1 MTFLLCFTCIAC
13 SVGVISNLISAY
25 NSIAC
30 DSYRATHTFMCMLF
44 YDNVSGANSLL
55 GLIDGSYEV
64 FVKIL
69 AILSAANSV
78 SPAVYVYE
86 GLTNIMIITPV
97 TPLNIYVNYT
107 SNGNGSSLVI
117 PSNPYPVAQ
126 CYCTTS
132 NCNANLD
139 LCASGLNYSRLLLAV
154 NATTTLASTTS
165 ATSISGISSNS
176 TLRQSNTT
184 IASITTSNGT
194 AILLTSSM

>member
-1 MTFLLCFTCIAC
+1 MTLSLCFICLAC
-13 SVGVISNLISAY
+13 SVGVITNLIGVYSY
-25 NSIAC
+25 SAC
-30 DSYRATHTFMCMLF
+30 DTYRATHTFMCMLF
-44 YDNVSGANSLL
+44 YDNVTGANSLL

-64 FVKIL
+64 FVKNL
-69 AILSAANSV
+69 AILSAASSV
-78 SPAVYVYE
+78 SSAVYLYE
-86 GLTNIMIITPV
+86 GLTNIMIIIPV

-139 LCASGLNYSRLLLAV
+139 LCASGLNYSRLLLAG
-154 NATTTLASTTS
+154 NSTTTLASTTS

-184 IASITTSNGT
+184 MASINNTNGT
-194 AILLTSSM
+194 TILLTSSM